1 MVQISPTLS
10 VMLKAAEKA
19 AKSLLRDFNEVE
31 NLQVSMKGPGDFV
44 SNADKRSEEIII
56 KDLQKARPDYAILA
70 EESGA
75 KTAQNNSEYRFV
87 IDPLDGTNNFLHSFP
102 YWSISIGLEKNGEII
117 AGVVSV
123 PTLNEVYYAEK
134 GNGAYAQNGRR
145 LRVSSRTKLS
155 DAYIASAS
163 PSSVRRTANAPIS
176 TMDAL
181 NKFSSKVAHVRCVN
195 SAALD
200 LAYVAAGKFDALFD
214 SCLKKWDIA
223 AGIIILKEAGGMVTD
238 LSGGN
243 TYYETGNIL
252 ATNYGLHDSLIG
264 LLSVPK

>member
-19 AKSLLRDFNEVE
+19 SKSLLRDFNEVE

-44 SNADKRSEEIII
+44 SNADKRSEKIII
-56 KDLQKARPDYAILA
+56 DELSKARPDYAILA

-75 KTAQNNSEYRFV
+75 REANNNSEFRFV

-117 AGVVSV
+117 AGVVSI
-123 PTLNEVYYAEK
+123 PTLNEVYFAEK
-134 GNGAYAQNGRR
+134 GQGAYAQNGRR
-145 LRVSSRTKLS
+145 LRVSSRNKLA

-163 PSSVRRTANAPIS
+163 PSSIRRTATAPIQ

-181 NKFSSKVAHVRCVN
+181 QKFSGKIGHVRCVD
-195 SAALD
+195 SAAAD

-223 AGIIILKEAGGMVTD
+223 AGIIILKEAGGKVTD
-238 LSGGN
+238 LSGGESF
-243 TYYETGNIL
+243 YETGNIL
-252 ATNYGLHDSLIG
+252 ASNYGLHDSLIS